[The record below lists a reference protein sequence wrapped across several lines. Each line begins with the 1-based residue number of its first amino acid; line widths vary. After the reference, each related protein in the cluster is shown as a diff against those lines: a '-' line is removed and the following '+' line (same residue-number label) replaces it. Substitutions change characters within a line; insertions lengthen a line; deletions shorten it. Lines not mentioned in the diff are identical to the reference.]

1 MTGSDERNNP
11 TRRDLGRIAAA
22 VGGTIAAAQIPS
34 SATAQSSRSS
44 QQKGQSASQ
53 GPRRNRSG
61 KPNILFVFTDQE
73 RYRTDWPAK
82 LNLPAHEKLQNRGV
96 TFQNH
101 YCPATMCTSSRS
113 VMLTGLTTVDNGMFE
128 NCDMRYVGN
137 LPTNIPTLGH
147 MLRKAGYYTAYK
159 GKWHLN
165 RDFDNTEE
173 KLLTK
178 EMEAYGFADYFSPG
192 DIIGHTLGGYH
203 FDQLVAGSAVTW
215 LRKNARPLT
224 DESKPWA
231 LFVSLV
237 NPHDIMYY
245 NTDLP
250 GRPVQDTGYLMKH
263 AAPAP
268 NNSFYKATWNDPVA
282 STLREPL
289 DAPGRPK
296 AHGEFL
302 KVWNYVLGHIPLEED
317 RWRRFNDFY
326 INSIRAVDAQLSNI
340 LSELDALNLSDNTII
355 VFTSDHGEAGG
366 AHGLHGKGPFAYEE
380 TMHLPMFIVH
390 PDVNGGQSCKALTG
404 HIDFAP
410 TLLSMAGASAEQIA
424 SYAGREL
431 PGKNI
436 SSVMT
441 SPGSA
446 GVNALHE
453 GVLFTYSGLVTNDS
467 EIFRI
472 NTEAKIQGKKPVVQ
486 LIKEGY
492 RPDMKKRG
500 SMRTVF
506 DGRYKFSR
514 YFSPLERNSPKTIED
529 LYAWNDVELFDLK
542 SDPKETRNL
551 AINQKAN
558 AKLIMTMN
566 AKLEAVIK
574 AEIGKDDGREM
585 PNIPTVDWTIN
596 KVDL

>member
-1 MTGSDERNNP
+1 
-11 TRRDLGRIAAA
+11 
-22 VGGTIAAAQIPS
+22 
-34 SATAQSSRSS
+34 
-44 QQKGQSASQ
+44 
-53 GPRRNRSG
+53 
-61 KPNILFVFTDQE
+61 
-73 RYRTDWPAK
+73 
-82 LNLPAHEKLQNRGV
+82 
-96 TFQNH
+96 
-101 YCPATMCTSSRS
+101 MCTSSRS
-113 VMLTGLTTVDNGMFE
+113 VIFTGLTTVDNGMFE
-128 NCDMRYVGN
+128 NTDMRYVGN
-137 LPTNIPTLGH
+137 LSTKLPTLGH

-165 RDFDNTEE
+165 RDFDNNEDR
-173 KLLTK
+173 LLTN

-192 DIIGHTLGGYH
+192 DIIGHTLGGYQ
-203 FDQLVAGSAVTW
+203 FDHLVAGSAVTW
-215 LRKNARPLT
+215 LRKKGRPLT
-224 DESKPWA
+224 DEQKPWA
-231 LFVSLV
+231 LFCSLV
-237 NPHDIMYY
+237 NPHDIMYF

-250 GRPVQDTGYLMKH
+250 GQPVQDSGFLMRH
-263 AAPAP
+263 AAHAP
-268 NNSFYKATWNDPVA
+268 NHTFYRASWNDSVA

-302 KVWNYVLGHIPLEED
+302 KVWNYVLGYIPLEED

-326 INSIRAVDAQLSNI
+326 INSIRAVDQQLNRI
-340 LSELDALNLSDNTII
+340 LAELDALSLADNTII

-390 PDVNGGQSCKALTG
+390 PDVKGGQDCKSLTG
-404 HIDFAP
+404 HIDFVP
-410 TLLSMAGASAEQIA
+410 TLMSMAGASADQIA
-424 SYAGREL
+424 SFAGREL

-436 SSVMT
+436 SNVMT

-446 GVNALHE
+446 GVQDLRE
-453 GVLFTYSGLVTNDS
+453 GVLFTYSGLGTNDS

-472 NTEAKIQGKKPVVQ
+472 NTEAKIKGKKPIVELV
-486 LIKEGY
+486 KEGY

-514 YFSPLERNSPKTIED
+514 YFSPLDRNSPKTIDE

-542 SDPKETRNL
+542 SDPSESKNL
-551 AINQKAN
+551 AIDRNAN
-558 AKLIMTMN
+558 AKLIMTMS

-574 AEIGKDDGREM
+574 SEIGKDDGREM
-585 PNIPTVDWTIN
+585 PDIPAVDWTVS
-596 KVDL
+596 KADL